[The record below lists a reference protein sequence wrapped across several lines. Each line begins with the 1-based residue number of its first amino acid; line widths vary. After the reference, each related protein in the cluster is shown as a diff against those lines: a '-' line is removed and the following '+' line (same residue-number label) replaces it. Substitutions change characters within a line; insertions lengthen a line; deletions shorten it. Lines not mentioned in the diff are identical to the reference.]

1 MRKRCVNLL
10 NLKKQKKYASKVAE
24 TLEKAGVR
32 TRIDFSD
39 NTIGKK
45 IRMHRKMRPAY
56 MLIIGEEESKK
67 KTVAIR
73 NRAGEQRND
82 VTLNDFVKEIL
93 EEIKNPSAELNIVLS

>member
-1 MRKRCVNLL
+1 
-10 NLKKQKKYASKVAE
+10 
-24 TLEKAGVR
+24 
-32 TRIDFSD
+32 
-39 NTIGKK
+39 
-45 IRMHRKMRPAY
+45 

-93 EEIKNPSAELNIVLS
+93 EEIKNRSAELNIVLS